1 MRRWFGGVGLVLVL
15 LGCGDGGH
23 VKDPAEVRRARE
35 AEIARLEEQV
45 KSYDLLNSIT
55 ADPAAKPDPEAA
67 AKRREIDTRL
77 AELRAEVER

>member
-1 MRRWFGGVGLVLVL
+1 MGRWVGAALVLVL

-23 VKDPAEVRRARE
+23 PQDAGEVRRQRE

-55 ADPAAKPDPEAA
+55 ADPEAKPDPEAA
-67 AKRREIDTRL
+67 AKRREIDARL
-77 AELRAEVER
+77 AELRALR